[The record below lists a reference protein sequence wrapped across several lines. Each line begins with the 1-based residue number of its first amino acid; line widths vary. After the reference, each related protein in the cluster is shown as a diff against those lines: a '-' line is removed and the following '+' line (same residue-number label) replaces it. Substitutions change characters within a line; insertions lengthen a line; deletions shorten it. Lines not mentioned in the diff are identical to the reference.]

1 MERNSTA
8 ERKMG
13 NGEESEQV
21 EEREKQRLEWRTF
34 RGKEGIREKGREP
47 KVKTKQKRRCLRG
60 RQKKEGPRRER
71 EKSLTK

>member
-1 MERNSTA
+1 MDRNSTA

-47 KVKTKQKRRCLRG
+47 KVKTK
-60 RQKKEGPRRER
+60 KKGDA
-71 EKSLTK
+71 